1 MAQLWGFSRTFISFP
16 AGAMHMNIYLFVI
29 YTFLGGS
36 IFSLLAILASI
47 ALTRTMR
54 YTIMALRGS
63 GWTFSMAYNNSCPA
77 IAARYLLLFL
87 LPERYCSIVFCKK
100 YVEQKPG
107 QII

>member
-29 YTFLGGS
+29 YTFLGGT

-54 YTIMALRGS
+54 YTIMALK
-63 GWTFSMAYNNSCPA
+63 A
-77 IAARYLLLFL
+77 IAGLSPWLITIPVILMLLAIYYFFY
-87 LPERYCSIVFCKK
+87 RKGFTVSTVVNKYWSKK
-100 YVEQKPG
+100 QVR
-107 QII
+107 